1 VSDPRS
7 TTETSLEAE
16 VSADETNDVDRSPE
30 LLLAVYGDDLTGS
43 TAVLEAL
50 AKNGVR
56 TALFF
61 DPPTPDELTGR
72 FADLAAVGVAGRSRS
87 MTPSQMNE
95 RLAPAFEALRAL
107 DPECCHYKVCTTFD
121 SSPEIGSI
129 GHAIDLGQD
138 SFDSPFVP
146 LLIGNPPLEP
156 LGRYVVFGNL
166 FATQDGEV
174 YRLDRHPTMSNH
186 PVTPMAESDLRRHL
200 RRQTDRD
207 IGLVDV
213 LDMWGDP
220 AAALERERSDAE
232 VVLFDTLRRAH
243 LDVAGR
249 LLWSEA
255 EATDGPLFAVG
266 SSAVEYALTGRW
278 QENGRVPDRDRRG
291 QVDAVDR
298 LLVMSGSAA
307 PVTAEQID
315 RAVGAGFAD
324 VRLESGALVDP
335 DGAADARERAVSAAA
350 TALENDRSVVLYSAR
365 GPEDPVIAET
375 RARAADLGVDAGE
388 RLGVQQGRIVREV
401 LDSVSVPR
409 VCVAGGDTSGA
420 VCDELG
426 IHALERL
433 APIVPGNPLCRATF
447 PEADVDGLEV
457 ILKGGQVGPR
467 NYFERVRRGR
477 THD

>member
-7 TTETSLEAE
+7 TTETSREAE
-16 VSADETNDVDRSPE
+16 VSTDERTDVDRSPE
-30 LLLAVYGDDLTGS
+30 LLLAFYGDDLTGS

-186 PVTPMAESDLRRHL
+186 PVTPMDESDLRRHL

-243 LDVAGR
+243 LEVAGR

-255 EATDGPLFAVG
+255 QATDGSLFAVG

-350 TALENDRSVVLYSAR
+350 TALENTGASCCTALAAPKIRSSPRRGPGRRTSVSMRANDWASSRATLSERCSTPCRFPGSASQAATRAERSATNSGSTRSNGSHRSSRATRSVV
-365 GPEDPVIAET
+365 
-375 RARAADLGVDAGE
+375 
-388 RLGVQQGRIVREV
+388 
-401 LDSVSVPR
+401 PR
-409 VCVAGGDTSGA
+409 SPRPTST
-420 VCDELG
+420 VW
-426 IHALERL
+426 R
-433 APIVPGNPLCRATF
+433 
-447 PEADVDGLEV
+447 
-457 ILKGGQVGPR
+457 
-467 NYFERVRRGR
+467 
-477 THD
+477 